1 MDQMKTKKPDGY
13 QIMDIAVKAGAIMLE
28 NGAETYRVEDTIHHI
43 LKLYPNSESSS
54 LVIATGII
62 VTLYEKEKQPLTV
75 VKRIRRRNVNLN
87 MIYKVNNLSRRLCA
101 KEMTLNEAEQQLKF
115 LHFEKQY
122 GAVLNAVGV
131 IGVSSSFTILVGGTL
146 LDAVF
151 TLFIGCFLAALLA
164 VFQMTKITKFFRT
177 MLSATMVTIM
187 ARIFADLFPINLHD
201 DQMIIGSIMPLLPGM
216 IFTNAIRDILYGD
229 YTAGLARMTEAVL
242 VAAAVALGVG
252 IGIFVG

>member
-1 MDQMKTKKPDGY
+1 MKTKKLDSY
-13 QIMDIAVKAGAIMLE
+13 QIMDVAVKAGAIMLE

-87 MIYKVNNLSRRLCA
+87 MIYKVNNLSRKLCA

-122 GAVLNAVGV
+122 GAVLNAIGV

-146 LDAVF
+146 WDAVF
-151 TLFIGCFLAALLA
+151 ALFIGCFLAALLA
-164 VFQMTKITKFFRT
+164 LFQTTKITKFFRT
-177 MLSATMVTIM
+177 MLCAAMAAIM
-187 ARIFADLFPINLHD
+187 ARMFADSFPINLHD
-201 DQMIIGSIMPLLPGM
+201 DRMIIGSIMPLLPGM
-216 IFTNAIRDILYGD
+216 VFTNAIRDILYGD

-252 IGIFVG
+252 IGIFIG